1 MGEKPS
7 SLVNFIILFY
17 FYFYLFLFIFIYFY
31 LFLFIFIYFY
41 LFLFIFIYFYLFLF
55 FIYFYFIFLFLVYF
69 IFYLTLFLFIRIE
82 ILEDNTEVFLNLS
95 QYDVRK
101 KFTQENRGYSIHIG
115 FYIWQV
121 KESRK
126 KMQKLNQ
133 KLIFKPVFL
142 SSRDYSQSMVLNKGI
157 KKYKKYKKKK

>member
-7 SLVNFIILFY
+7 SLVNFIFLILFL
-17 FYFYLFLFIFIYFY
+17 FFLFLFI
-31 LFLFIFIYFY
+31 LF
-41 LFLFIFIYFYLFLF
+41 
-55 FIYFYFIFLFLVYF
+55 
-69 IFYLTLFLFIRIE
+69 LFLFIRIE